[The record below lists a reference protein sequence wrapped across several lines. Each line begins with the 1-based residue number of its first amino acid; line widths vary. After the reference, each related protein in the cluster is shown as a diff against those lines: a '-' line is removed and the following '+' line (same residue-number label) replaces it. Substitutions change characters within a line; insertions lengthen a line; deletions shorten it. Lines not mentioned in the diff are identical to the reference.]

1 MLGKGWDT
9 RPILY
14 GLGRI
19 GRLLARLSSKIGS
32 GPSCCCTHM
41 RSRGSG
47 VPMPQAAA
55 RDGASAAK
63 IIEHAVRSAALL
75 TNNRRRP
82 HTASIGYRSSLDES
96 RPRSAPCGGGYVS
109 VVVCSTLLPLPPATL
124 HRRDPPCPPPRR
136 VTHSH
141 SCFLPPPS
149 QLCCSALPS
158 FAAARGRQSVT
169 STVRN

>member
-1 MLGKGWDT
+1 MGHAAYPL
-9 RPILY
+9 RP
-14 GLGRI
+14 RAH
-19 GRLLARLSSKIGS
+19 RALLARLPSKTGS
-32 GPSCCCTHM
+32 GPKLLLHAIYM

-109 VVVCSTLLPLPPATL
+109 LVVCSTLLPLPPLYPA
-124 HRRDPPCPPPRR
+124 PPRSPMPTSTPR
-136 VTHSH
+136 HS
-141 SCFLPPPS
+141 LTPVPS
-149 QLCCSALPS
+149 LHPPS
-158 FAAARGRQSVT
+158 FAAARFRRSPPPVAGKVLLAR
-169 STVRN
+169 